1 MIKMLKVMEVEDLG
15 KNGKTYQAEV
25 KEVFKVKFW
34 DEDAREPRT
43 VVVYKVMYE
52 NFEEPYYGLSQP
64 LYQEFYVASIR
75 SLITYTDYAMGVGI
89 GIIDALK
96 NAEMN
101 LERKWREIYGNDYP
115 EEELPVNPFREAL
128 KIFREQEGLEGNN
141 NNTLLNY

>member
-1 MIKMLKVMEVEDLG
+1 MLKVMEVEDLG
-15 KNGKTYQAEV
+15 KNGKTYQAIV
-25 KEVFKVKFW
+25 KEVFRVKFW

-52 NFEEPYYGLSQP
+52 NFEEPYYGLSKP

-75 SLITYTDYAMGVGI
+75 SLITYKDYVMGVGDSI
-89 GIIDALK
+89 MNALK
-96 NAEMN
+96 DAERN
-101 LERKWREIYGNDYP
+101 LERIQREIYGNDYP
-115 EEELPVNPFREAL
+115 EEELPVNPFKEAL

>member
-1 MIKMLKVMEVEDLG
+1 MLKVMEVEDLG
-15 KNGKTYQAEV
+15 KNGKTYQAIV
-25 KEVFKVKFW
+25 KEVFRVKFW

-52 NFEEPYYGLSQP
+52 NFEEPYYGLSKP

-75 SLITYTDYAMGVGI
+75 SPITYKDYVMGVGDSI
-89 GIIDALK
+89 MNALK
-96 NAEMN
+96 DAERN
-101 LERKWREIYGNDYP
+101 LERIQREIYGNDYP
-115 EEELPVNPFREAL
+115 EEELPVNPFKEAL